1 MSRLLI
7 DEQPLMV
14 LPQLAAQIGLNEAIV
29 LQQVHYWTAER
40 RNVVDGRSW
49 TYNTIA
55 GWQKQFPFW
64 SSATIRRTIDSLVE
78 KGLLLK
84 RKLSENKFDATLWYS
99 VDTDALH
106 VLDVE
111 SDLLKLST
119 STSAQN
125 EQFRSAQ
132 NEHIT
137 STENTETNTETT
149 GRSSKVAKAAP
160 KFELPDWI
168 PVEQWA
174 DFEDLRRKKK
184 KPLTDRARALAV
196 KELEKLRSSGQNVEE
211 VIEQSVLHS
220 WDSFYEVKRS
230 VNRGAGVYGRGDDN
244 RPRLVL

>member
-49 TYNTIA
+49 TYNTIS

-99 VDTDALH
+99 VDTNALH

-119 STSAQN
+119 SRSAQN

-149 GRSSKVAKAAP
+149 GRPSKVAKAAG

-196 KELEKLRSSGQNVEE
+196 KELEKLRSSGQDVEE

-230 VNRGAGVYGRGDDN
+230 ATRGAGVYGRGDDN